1 MHNLFQSLS
10 EVQIPQ
16 SKHLPDPGLFCIIS
30 CDQPVP
36 LQVTSLVT
44 PFLASLA
51 GERPGRL
58 VWLGCGVAMTGTVL
72 LTLDHAPQAASSGLQ
87 QVALGKPFLNTPYL
101 LAIHVIGL
109 TAQAGGAVLWP

>member
-1 MHNLFQSLS
+1 MS
-10 EVQIPQ
+10 
-16 SKHLPDPGLFCIIS
+16 G
-30 CDQPVP
+30 DQPFP

-44 PFLASLA
+44 PVLASLA

-87 QVALGKPFLNTPYL
+87 HVAHGEPFLNYPYQCS
-101 LAIHVIGL
+101 IHIIGL
-109 TAQAGGAVLWP
+109 TAKPGGAVLWP